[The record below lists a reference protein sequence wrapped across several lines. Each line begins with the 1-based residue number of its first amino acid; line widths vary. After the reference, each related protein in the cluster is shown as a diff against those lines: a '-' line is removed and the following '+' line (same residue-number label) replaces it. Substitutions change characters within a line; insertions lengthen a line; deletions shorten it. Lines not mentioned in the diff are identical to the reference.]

1 MLHRIIHQRLLV
13 SEIILIIA
21 SVFIFRSGWHLLD
34 KWSFFNET
42 PVLIATLVFGFLVAI
57 PTWRYIFNQQDR
69 HHH

>member
-1 MLHRIIHQRLLV
+1 HTRLLTA
-13 SEIILIIA
+13 EIILIIA

-34 KWSFFNET
+34 KWAFFNEIPT
-42 PVLIATLVFGFLVAI
+42 LTITLILGFLIAI